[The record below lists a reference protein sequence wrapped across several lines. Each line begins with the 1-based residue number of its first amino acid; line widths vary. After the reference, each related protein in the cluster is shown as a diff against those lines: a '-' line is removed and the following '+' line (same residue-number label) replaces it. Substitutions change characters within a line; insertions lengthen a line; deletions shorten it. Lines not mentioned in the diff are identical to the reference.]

1 MKNLTFAHL
10 INFFLIILL
19 FLMVSISCKNNESMN
34 SENTL
39 NTNNQSGKAA
49 KNFNKKNL
57 AQLQKEARQ
66 LGGEFNKELIFEVSY
81 NKFNDGTS
89 VGFNPFVKDL
99 FILKGHTRANLSF
112 DVSFT
117 FSGNEL
123 KSPADKYSFSIL
135 SSADEWKFLRST
147 KLIFL
152 IDGTRFEVGD
162 GERRTSI
169 LGSGTVVEHLYY
181 EISKTDLERIADAKS
196 VELQVGIEQ
205 VKMTKNQQ
213 YLIKNFIVL
222 LS

>member
-1 MKNLTFAHL
+1 MKNLTFAHS

-39 NTNNQSGKAA
+39 NTNNQSGKTT

-81 NKFNDGTS
+81 NKFNDLTS
-89 VGFNPFVKDL
+89 VGFNHFVSDL
-99 FILKGHTRANLSF
+99 FILKGRTRANLSF
-112 DVSFT
+112 DVNFY

-123 KSPADKYSFSIL
+123 KYPADKYSFSIN
-135 SSADEWKFLRST
+135 SAADEWKFLRST

-152 IDGTRFEVGD
+152 IDGNRFEVGD
-162 GERRTSI
+162 GERHTSI
-169 LGSGTVVEHLYY
+169 LDSGTVLEHLYY